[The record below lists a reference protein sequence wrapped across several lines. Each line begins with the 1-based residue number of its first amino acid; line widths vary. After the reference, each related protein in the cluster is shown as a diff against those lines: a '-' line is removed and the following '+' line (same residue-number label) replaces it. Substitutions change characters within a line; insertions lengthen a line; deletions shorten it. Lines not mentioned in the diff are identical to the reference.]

1 MDPAS
6 QQPPKNGASK
16 GPVQSVPLEVVDH
29 IPGEIP
35 SPGTGDASGSGSQA
49 SKPGFFGENL
59 RFIVTLAVAGLADGL
74 EVLFPFAWVPID
86 LATVGVFFLLWGLR
100 WEVALVLLPELIP
113 GANIF
118 PSWILLA
125 LYLGK
130 QGPNKSA

>member
-16 GPVQSVPLEVVDH
+16 GSFESVPLEVVDH
-29 IPGEIP
+29 IPGE
-35 SPGTGDASGSGSQA
+35 A
-49 SKPGFFGENL
+49 SKSESGGDSGVGPKSTKSRVFGENT
-59 RFIVTLAVAGLADGL
+59 RFIVTLAVAGLADWL
-74 EVLFPFAWVPID
+74 EVLFPFAWIPID

-130 QGPNKSA
+130 QGPKKSA